1 MSADVIAFY
10 GFKGGSGRSLL
21 LAHMASM
28 LAIAGKH
35 VLMIDA
41 DLEAPGL
48 GDFFDSPGKTT
59 FDQWRGT
66 DGFMDLMRQLAVHV
80 GDKETAI
87 AQRIRDLATDKRR
100 GMLCRDQD
108 GSRTGI
114 VRLRLEG
121 RQGNVD
127 ADRAKELDLWL
138 LGPGNHRAEVGLD
151 AHRYVG
157 NFLDFDWGAFIRRG
171 GGNVLSELGK
181 FLRSGEHGFDHIL
194 LDARTGYNLPS
205 LLLIQHLATHVV
217 GVSTWSS
224 QSIDGMARMLA
235 VTRQPQWQTD
245 PVPTVLVMN
254 KGTDSRSVDPE
265 LNTPVELAQHAKDL
279 LVENYFDTYGTNFLQ
294 VDLPFADRLQSN
306 DHMVWS
312 DLDWNA
318 YQDAQE
324 RVKDE
329 DEQERVKDGVV
340 ERSGDGPVDPYEPSD
355 NAAYRLC
362 QRLAEIHQFLFDETV
377 DQNKI
382 FKPLFERFGKERGKT
397 SRDFNRQSEKAAV
410 RAAVLK
416 DAEAAV
422 RRMLTWLES
431 PPGRDAD
438 DQFKKL
444 EASFR
449 ALGKEQRALWRHL
462 MLRAVRPHLAEGQGP
477 AAMNGALK
485 MDRLSEI
492 RQRFALDL
500 DPTGAVRPVVSDLG
514 QRRTVRNAAMSLI
527 RCLWQGADG
536 EEAKKHLASLRE
548 EIGSAPTN
556 EQSRFLALAEALAAF
571 SSKETAE
578 PLPLAM
584 RIASLFGS
592 LLPVDE
598 FPSPRSR
605 TDFGQWNLYDLLGH
619 FTTRLGAVFWHPAS
633 LEPPQRQALV
643 AVLAPLSEALLQK
656 LQDPAPWRVDS
667 LSPDERDQYIR
678 QRSQWL
684 DYVDTAIRIRR
695 LVRAWAAGPD
705 GDLPVDAVGLLNET
719 EIAALRRAADLP
731 LPSAAA
737 QWQWTTSPVSGLAS
751 PQDRFALETLRLTL
765 TLERARSYDI
775 APQAAMLLD
784 RILDNPMARMT
795 PADTGSPAAQ
805 ADERLAWADLLTG
818 LAALAQHSQSEELV
832 QRISRRAVRLAAGG
846 WAAPVRYVS
855 SFSSWCAGTGIG
867 FDAALQ
873 QQDLWH
879 PEASG
884 LEALSGNEGKTLRR
898 LPRWWKIIR
907 LGNTGRYREALQLFG
922 GPPDGPNE
930 ADWSKLGSGRDS
942 GRDMSDDLMSYLPWL
957 YANQGSETAAR
968 EAFPLY
974 MAALNANQ
982 PGLDTDRRSVC
993 VNYLALVRMHI
1004 ALERDTA
1011 GTVLDRLDRVLPDEP
1026 TRSFEPLRAEAT
1038 LLRGLVAPGRVAIAD
1053 LPALVETALSGI
1065 TRYFAGGA
1073 DRSAAQWAGLPW
1085 TGMGLFGGD
1094 GRVPGAD
1101 LRIAEILAPAVEI
1114 ALAAGAQE
1122 QARAFWDRWNDFAC
1136 RENVRD
1142 LPPED
1147 LDPEQHSSRAFL
1159 HAFEASLAEDPQIRE
1174 TAVAAARASRDR
1186 DIEAN
1191 GAERTFAYRR
1201 IFTLCGI
1208 PD

>member
-1 MSADVIAFY
+1 MNARVIAFY

-28 LAIAGKH
+28 LAIAGKS

-100 GMLCRDQD
+100 GMLRRDQD
-108 GSRTGI
+108 GSRTSI

-171 GGNVLSELGK
+171 GDKVLSELGK

-245 PVPTVLVMN
+245 PVPTLLVMN
-254 KGTDSRSVDPE
+254 KGTDSRSANP
-265 LNTPVELAQHAKDL
+265 TPKTPAELAQHAKDL
-279 LVENYFDTYGTNFLQ
+279 LVEYYFGTYGTNFLQ

-318 YQDAQE
+318 YLKARK
-324 RVKDE
+324 RVE
-329 DEQERVKDGVV
+329 DGVV
-340 ERSGDGPVDPYEPSD
+340 ERSGYGLVDLSEGSD
-355 NAAYRLC
+355 DAAYRLC
-362 QRLAEIHQFLFDETV
+362 QRLAEIHQFLFDEAV
-377 DQNKI
+377 DEDEVL
-382 FKPLFERFGKERGKT
+382 KPLFERFGKERREAA
-397 SRDFNRQSEKAAV
+397 SNFNRQSEEAAV
-410 RAAVLK
+410 RTAVLE

-422 RRMLTWLES
+422 GRMLTWLES
-431 PPGRDAD
+431 PTGRDAD

-444 EASFR
+444 EANFR

-462 MLRAVRPHLAEGQGP
+462 MLQAVRPHLAEGQGP
-477 AAMNGALK
+477 AAMNDDSK

-500 DPTGAVRPVVSDLG
+500 DPTEAVRAVVSDSG

-527 RCLWQGADG
+527 RCLRQEEDG

-556 EQSRFLALAEALAAF
+556 DQSRFLALAEALAAF
-571 SSKETAE
+571 SSKDPAE

-584 RIASLFGS
+584 RIANLFGS
-592 LLPVDE
+592 LLPVDA
-598 FPSPRSR
+598 FPSPRSS
-605 TDFGQWNLYDLLGH
+605 TDFGQWNLYDLLEH
-619 FTTRLGAVFWHPAS
+619 FTTRLGAVFWHPAF

-643 AVLAPLSEALLQK
+643 AALAPLSETLLQK

-667 LSPDERDQYIR
+667 LSPDERDQYIN

-684 DYVDTAIRIRR
+684 VYVDTAIRIRR
-695 LVRAWAAGPD
+695 LVRAWAAWPD

-719 EIAALRRAADLP
+719 EIAALRRAAGLP
-731 LPSAAA
+731 RPSAAA
-737 QWQWTTSPVSGLAS
+737 QWQWTKSPVSGLAS
-751 PQDRFALETLRLTL
+751 PQDRFALETRRLTL
-765 TLERARSYDI
+765 TLERARSHDI

-795 PADTGSPAAQ
+795 PADTGSSAAQ
-805 ADERLAWADLLTG
+805 AEERQAWADLLTG
-818 LAALAQHSQSEELV
+818 LAALAQNSQSEELV
-832 QRISRRAVRLAAGG
+832 HRISRRAVRLAAGG

-855 SFSSWCAGTGIG
+855 SFSLWCAGTGIG

-884 LEALSGNEGKTLRR
+884 LEALSGDEGKMQGR
-898 LPRWWKIIR
+898 LPRWWKIIQ
-907 LGNTGRYREALQLFG
+907 LGKAGRYREALQLFG
-922 GPPDGPNE
+922 GPLDGPNE
-930 ADWSKLGSGRDS
+930 ADWSKLGSGRDIA
-942 GRDMSDDLMSYLPWL
+942 DYLSYLPWL
-957 YANQGSETAAR
+957 YANQGSETDAR

-974 MAALNANQ
+974 MAAFNASQ
-982 PGLDTDRRSVC
+982 PGLATDRRGVC

-1011 GTVLDRLDRVLPDEP
+1011 GPVLDRLDSVLPDEP

-1122 QARAFWDRWNDFAC
+1122 QARAFWDRWHDFAW
-1136 RENVRD
+1136 RENIRD

-1147 LDPEQHSSRAFL
+1147 LDPEQHASRAFL

-1174 TAVAAARASRDR
+1174 TAIAAARASRDR

-1191 GAERTFAYRR
+1191 GVERTFAYRR